1 MLTDIQR
8 LLHAQFQ
15 QLNRTFLA
23 EPYLPIEQRISI
35 LKQIKNSLITNEQAL
50 VAATSKDF
58 GYRTA
63 FDTVLGDLLPT
74 VKLIS
79 DTIKRLP
86 KWARNESRGVGI
98 SLWPSKAHIN
108 YQPKGVI
115 GVIAPW
121 NYPIQL
127 ALVPVIT
134 ALAAGNRVMLK
145 VSEFTPHTNEII
157 KDIFSGELAAHC
169 HIVEGQSEVAAAFS
183 ELPFAHILFTGSTTV
198 GRKVMQAASQ
208 HLTPVT
214 LELGGKSPVVILDD
228 VNIKSVAKT
237 LLFGKLNNAGQI
249 CVAPDYVFVPKKH
262 EHQLLQQLCE
272 LYKQHFKDG
281 VEGKNLTSIVSD
293 SQYQRLKSYLVDAED
308 KGAQIF
314 KPLEENQYDDLKH
327 RLGLHI
333 LTQVNDAMNVMQNE
347 IFGPLLPIMSYESL
361 QQVIDYIN
369 SHPHPLALYIFGHD
383 KERISFVS
391 QSIRSGTLA
400 INDVLMQVTADQ
412 LPFGGIGE
420 SGMGHYHGIEGFKTF
435 SHARNTL
442 VSGKFNPRTQLLLKQ
457 NKLLITLLKWM
468 YLRR

>member
-1 MLTDIQR
+1 
-8 LLHAQFQ
+8 
-15 QLNRTFLA
+15 
-23 EPYLPIEQRISI
+23 
-35 LKQIKNSLITNEQAL
+35 
-50 VAATSKDF
+50 
-58 GYRTA
+58 
-63 FDTVLGDLLPT
+63 
-74 VKLIS
+74 
-79 DTIKRLP
+79 
-86 KWARNESRGVGI
+86 
-98 SLWPSKAHIN
+98 
-108 YQPKGVI
+108 
-115 GVIAPW
+115 
-121 NYPIQL
+121 
-127 ALVPVIT
+127 
-134 ALAAGNRVMLK
+134 
-145 VSEFTPHTNEII
+145 
-157 KDIFSGELAAHC
+157 
-169 HIVEGQSEVAAAFS
+169 
-183 ELPFAHILFTGSTTV
+183 
-198 GRKVMQAASQ
+198 MQAASQ